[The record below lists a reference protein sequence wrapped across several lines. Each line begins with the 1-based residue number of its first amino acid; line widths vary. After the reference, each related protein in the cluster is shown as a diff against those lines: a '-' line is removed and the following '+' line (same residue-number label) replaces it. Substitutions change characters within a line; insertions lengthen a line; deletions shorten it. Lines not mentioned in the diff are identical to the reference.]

1 MNRIETGSLSNGT
14 PATPM
19 ITVVDTEATSTSSAS
34 HLLREKRVTSITCRN
49 LVNDVDCGLC
59 HLIIII
65 VVVVVV
71 VVVVLV
77 AVVVVIVV
85 VVVVVV
91 VLVAVVVVVVVVVV
105 VLVSVVVVVVVL
117 VAVVV
122 VVVVVVVVGLLVVI
136 LVVVVVAVAVV
147 VVNISSSSNSTTM
160 KVTNLRYRRW
170 KASFIPLYTDTAI
183 KSLFAVLLCTGD
195 YGSNCFKSGEK
206 ARFNPKTLLA
216 FMKAQYEEVRNLCT
230 MCSATV

>member
-65 VVVVVV
+65 VVV
-71 VVVVLV
+71 
-77 AVVVVIVV
+77 
-85 VVVVVV
+85 
-91 VLVAVVVVVVVVVV
+91 
-105 VLVSVVVVVVVL
+105 VVVVVVVL